1 MTNVIY
7 DSTTVATVG
16 YVETKEQRA
25 IYNRRAR
32 EKRKAYVEGLETE
45 VETLKNKVT
54 ELEKENHRLQGVET
68 AYNALVSICTQK
80 GV

>member
-32 EKRKAYVEGLETE
+32 EKHKAYVEGLETE
-45 VETLKNKVT
+45 IETLKKCEAPSGQAVP
-54 ELEKENHRLQGVET
+54 RGPGPRWVR
-68 AYNALVSICTQK
+68 
-80 GV
+80 